1 MIAGI
6 AIEGRVAAVTSV
18 RDAAA
23 ICSGTKIA
31 RGAGSVTPGMMPAF
45 SNAATFGRSTRA
57 ARSAAFSSLQEPV
70 RASTDAGAG
79 AARVWG
85 SIKAPPAWTLIAA
98 TASTSSSP
106 ERAPQRRP
114 QKTTP
119 KLGRRR
125 WPRDGQV
132 GWQPGERAWLG
143 CADIFLASAARSI
156 GADRFPRLSWDT
168 AAWPPRAWLRVEAM
182 SFSFFAVA
190 EQGVFSRLACC
201 SCAGDWHRDWGSG
214 GRGEKEVLSNGEGE
228 NWIFPNPVLN
238 HTGDRD
244 STGRFGISCT
254 KS

>member
-6 AIEGRVAAVTSV
+6 AIEGRLAAVTSV

-23 ICSGTKIA
+23 ICDGAELA
-31 RGAGSVTPGMMPAF
+31 RGSCSVMPGMMPVF
-45 SNAATFGRSTRA
+45 SNAAIFSGRSTRA

-70 RASTDAGAG
+70 RASTDAGTG
-79 AARVWG
+79 AAGVWG

-106 ERAPQRRP
+106 ERTPRQRFR
-114 QKTTP
+114 KTAP

-125 WPRDGQV
+125 WPRNGQFV
-132 GWQPGERAWLG
+132 WQPGERAWLG
-143 CADIFLASAARSI
+143 CADIFLASAAGSI
-156 GADRFPRLSWDT
+156 GADRFPRLSWDA
-168 AAWPPRAWLRVEAM
+168 AAWPPSAWLRVEAM

-214 GRGEKEVLSNGEGE
+214 GRGGKEVLEWGGESFE
-228 NWIFPNPVLN
+228 LVFPNQPS
-238 HTGDRD
+238 
-244 STGRFGISCT
+244 ST
-254 KS
+254 